1 MHADNSIAFIVHGFG
16 GGEDATVVALVQQ
29 HGWPVICLNP
39 TTSRR
44 VPNTISQVIWG
55 PHEIFRGAH
64 NASWLPAMLRLHGI
78 RTAVCAN
85 YPRSVSDLIAL
96 RELLSPV
103 NLVQVTHGLD
113 DRARHSPFYPTF
125 RVLGNYH
132 LTLVD
137 SPIWKQE
144 VSRAVPGANVAAVG
158 NIELSVWLAKRGSQF
173 ILPRKQKT
181 VLYAPSW
188 WDSERPDEVGNGWFE
203 RAGVEVCRNIPRDA
217 FLRVRPHPSSLLNNS
232 GFIAEVVD
240 FLSRRGNAEL
250 VQSSPRSVLDDILDA
265 DVVISDHSSV
275 SPFALWLD
283 RPLIMYDETC
293 LGAWSDFVQRAAVL
307 VKNGRE
313 LSENVAKIL
322 CGVDQERLGR
332 EEFRARAVLFNP
344 DVLKDICQAVE
355 EVNRK

>member
-1 MHADNSIAFIVHGFG
+1 
-16 GGEDATVVALVQQ
+16 
-29 HGWPVICLNP
+29 
-39 TTSRR
+39 
-44 VPNTISQVIWG
+44 
-55 PHEIFRGAH
+55 
-64 NASWLPAMLRLHGI
+64 
-78 RTAVCAN
+78 
-85 YPRSVSDLIAL
+85 
-96 RELLSPV
+96 
-103 NLVQVTHGLD
+103 
-113 DRARHSPFYPTF
+113 
-125 RVLGNYH
+125 
-132 LTLVD
+132 
-137 SPIWKQE
+137 
-144 VSRAVPGANVAAVG
+144 
-158 NIELSVWLAKRGSQF
+158 
-173 ILPRKQKT
+173 
-181 VLYAPSW
+181 
-188 WDSERPDEVGNGWFE
+188 
-203 RAGVEVCRNIPRDA
+203 
-217 FLRVRPHPSSLLNNS
+217 VRPHPSSLLNNS

-344 DVLKDICQAVE
+344 DVLKDIGQAVE